1 LKYDE
6 NEFENVWRSLDDVI
20 MGGKSSSFAKVQTL
34 KKGNKTENIVRLE
47 GDINANGGGFVSI
60 RTKNF

>member
-47 GDINANGGGFVSI
+47 GDIDANGGGFVSI

>member
-1 LKYDE
+1 MKYDE

-34 KKGNKTENIVRLE
+34 KTGNKTERIVRLE
-47 GDINANGGGFVSI
+47 GEINANGGGFVSI
-60 RTKNF
+60 KTKNF

>member
-1 LKYDE
+1 MKYDE